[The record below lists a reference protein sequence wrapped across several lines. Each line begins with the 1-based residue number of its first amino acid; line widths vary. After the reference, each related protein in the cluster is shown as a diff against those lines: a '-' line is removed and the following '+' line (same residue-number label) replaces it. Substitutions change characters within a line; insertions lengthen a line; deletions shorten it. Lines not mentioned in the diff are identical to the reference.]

1 MAASVFLQR
10 LRLQATIL
18 FIALRVSGLRSL
30 LAIFAIAMGS
40 AAVMMIMA
48 SSAGT
53 QRRLQ
58 ALTEV
63 VGKNMFMVQTGRSS
77 IARSGAVADAKLT
90 LADADAIGYEVA
102 GVQRVLPVLQRNSVV
117 VKNTRKSF
125 PTTVLGVTEQYF
137 QARKWKLGEGR
148 LIDDLDDRRME
159 RVAVVGAGVARSV
172 RAGGSLVGDML
183 IVAGVPFM
191 VIGELREKG
200 LGPDGKSEDTN
211 VFVPLQTSLRRLY
224 NVESLSHLLVQTR
237 DWQQMPAV
245 EAATAQVLRRSR
257 GMRANGED
265 NFEILGLVR
274 QNEATRVSNALIGRI
289 GQFLAATL
297 LILGGVG
304 IFTVTY
310 FNVTQRKSEIGLR
323 RALGAKKRDIAAMIA
338 TEACLLSVIGG
349 CMGVALGAL
358 AVFVLGRWTQWPV
371 SVQPAVVINP
381 LLIAIAIGFVFGVLP
396 ALRAS
401 QLAPVEAL
409 RADGI

>member
-245 EAATAQVLRRSR
+245 EAATAQILRRSR

-358 AVFVLGRWTQWPV
+358 AVFVLGRWTEWPV

>member
-148 LIDDLDDRRME
+148 LIDDLYDRRME